1 MKRTISIL
9 TFSLLS
15 CAAKA
20 QSNTYLMG
28 DKEISSEFMR
38 SIIIITILFIFSS
51 FILSLIRLILD
62 SRLKKQM
69 IEKGVPPEVIINMLP
84 RKNELGTTIKWFCLL
99 TAISVG
105 LLIITLSLPLG
116 IHSVVIMGFSVAGGL
131 LAYYFWAKKTV

>member
-1 MKRTISIL
+1 
-9 TFSLLS
+9 
-15 CAAKA
+15 
-20 QSNTYLMG
+20 MG

-38 SIIIITILFIFSS
+38 SIIIITLLFIFSS

-62 SRLKKQM
+62 SRLKRQM

-84 RKNELGTTIKWFCLL
+84 RKNELGATIKWFCLL

-116 IHSVVIMGFSVAGGL
+116 IHSVVIMGFCVAGGL